1 MAIAR
6 GGHDLSRCSQSS
18 TNLKSDQ
25 VVALVRLAAL
35 SIGGDGSCPGSEY
48 VEDAHDDDLTFVF
61 KIKTEDE
68 ARNDIQDECQ
78 SS

>member
-18 TNLKSDQ
+18 TNQ